1 MLIFSKLVSNYA
13 SSSQILFFFL
23 SWEYTIGDRYRELDW
38 LGVAAGVSA
47 AGRGH
52 RVRWSIREFATP
64 VSSVTG
70 SLTPSIPPLSPP
82 PPGPGP
88 TLLHRKPLQAAH
100 RKCTFTIPGYLP
112 AARPSLIGLAFSNN
126 YSVSKSLIYQSQYF
140 PKFIPIYLESSK
152 WLLTN
157 FKLIIDLAERSKK
170 LLQDIL

>member
-23 SWEYTIGDRYRELDW
+23 SWEYTIGDRCRELDW

-47 AGRGH
+47 AGPGH

-100 RKCTFTIPGYLP
+100 RKCTFIIPGYLP
-112 AARPSLIGLAFSNN
+112 AAHPSLYRFGIFKELLRIKESNISFS
-126 YSVSKSLIYQSQYF
+126 IF
-140 PKFIPIYLESSK
+140 PTIHS
-152 WLLTN
+152 
-157 FKLIIDLAERSKK
+157 DLSWVV
-170 LLQDIL
+170 